1 MALRAIVS
9 SNNLRAV
16 VDTDSL
22 EPVTVFQ
29 DIKSLTNFIDLEYGI
44 NFLNLKS
51 VDIVL
56 DADSKNLFFTPL
68 YQADKALSVS
78 ITESLANSIAKDA
91 SDSIDV
97 FQLTELAALSTSRP
111 ASDTFSVTE
120 SIVTLLIFERAF
132 SDTTSVTES
141 SVLNFGKNPSDSA
154 NVAESYASSF
164 GKAASDTPSI
174 SESSDVVRNKTFGTP
189 YALTTTPAP
198 NQPVVTYTVTVAAK
212 SSGSGNAFYIDG
224 MEQLNF
230 NMEVSNYDPALPST
244 GNRRSVLY
252 RWDLSDSS
260 LTGHPFK
267 LSLYDDG
274 RHNAAFSG
282 GTTHYPFDDGDGSV
296 TYTGTPGSA
305 GAKLE
310 YNLWGGTWFP
320 SYSPLYYYCDN
331 HSGMGGRIDIQ
342 GPMNV
347 RVGDFGNIVKVVSF
361 ARTFTDTTSLDDT
374 ASASDDLAT
383 ESGINKNNVVSVAES
398 LGPFAVSKPLTDTA
412 TVTENININGENQFV
427 ETANVTD
434 SPSIG
439 FAPATVANSV
449 SVSESIN
456 VQLIVGGTS
465 GALLN
470 KSALNTYSINS

>member
-29 DIKSLTNFIDLEYGI
+29 NIKSLTNFINLEYGI
-44 NFLNLKS
+44 NFLDLKS

-120 SIVTLLIFERAF
+120 SIVTLLVFERAF

-164 GKAASDTPSI
+164 GKAASDTSSI
-174 SESSDVVRNKTFGTP
+174 SESSDVVPNKILGNPPSPGT
-189 YALTTTPAP
+189 TI
-198 NQPVVTYTVTVAAK
+198 TYTVTVAAAT
-212 SSGSGNAFYIDG
+212 SGSGNRFYINGAENPTIDFEATTLYTG
-224 MEQLNF
+224 ATYRFDQSHS
-230 NMEVSNYDPALPST
+230 SNA
-244 GNRRSVLY
+244 
-252 RWDLSDSS
+252 
-260 LTGHPFK
+260 GHPLKF
-267 LSLYDDG
+267 SETSDG
-274 RHNAAFSG
+274 THNSG
-282 GTTHYPFDDGDGSV
+282 SEQSADPDVIYN
-296 TYTGTPGSA
+296 GTPGQA
-305 GAKLE
+305 GAYTEIQL
-310 YNLWGGTWFP
+310 
-320 SYSPLYYYCDN
+320 SPINAISALHYYCAN
-331 HSGMGGRIDIQ
+331 HSGMGNKVNLIE
-342 GPMNV
+342 PM
-347 RVGDFGNIVKVVSF
+347 RVEMSESLAKVATF
-361 ARTFTDTTSLDDT
+361 LRTFTDAYSLDDT
-374 ASASDDLAT
+374 ASPSDDLAT

-456 VQLIVGGTS
+456 VQLFLGGTS

>member
-9 SNNLRAV
+9 TNNLRAI

-22 EPVTVFQ
+22 EPVTVFS
-29 DIKSLTNFIDLEYGI
+29 DIKALTEFVNLEYGI
-44 NFLNLKS
+44 DFLNLEA
-51 VDIVL
+51 VNILL
-56 DADSKNLFFTPL
+56 DADSKNLFFTPEFR
-68 YQADKALSVS
+68 ADQVQNVT

-120 SIVTLLIFERAF
+120 SIVTLLIFERTF

-164 GKAASDTPSI
+164 GRAASDTSSI
-174 SESSDVVRNKTFGTP
+174 SESSDVVPNKTLGSP
-189 YALTTTPAP
+189 PNPSTTI
-198 NQPVVTYTVTVAAK
+198 TYTVTVAAAT
-212 SSGSGNAFYIDG
+212 SGGGNRFYINGAENPTIDFEATTFYSGATYRFDQSHSSNANHPLKFSETSDG
-224 MEQLNF
+224 THNSGTEQLA
-230 NMEVSNYDPALPST
+230 DP
-244 GNRRSVLY
+244 N
-252 RWDLSDSS
+252 
-260 LTGHPFK
+260 
-267 LSLYDDG
+267 
-274 RHNAAFSG
+274 
-282 GTTHYPFDDGDGSV
+282 V
-296 TYTGTPGSA
+296 TYNGTPGQA
-305 GAKLE
+305 GAYTEIELAPVAH
-310 YNLWGGTWFP
+310 LTV
-320 SYSPLYYYCDN
+320 LHYYCAN
-331 HSGMGGRIDIQ
+331 HSGMGNRVNLV
-342 GPMNV
+342 GPM
-347 RVGDFGNIVKVVSF
+347 RVEMSDIDGVSVVNTF
-361 ARTFTDTTSLDDT
+361 LRAFTDAYALDDT
-374 ASASDDLAT
+374 ASPSDDLAT

-434 SPSIG
+434 SPSIN

-456 VQLIVGGTS
+456 VQLFLGGTS